1 MTIKRLLTA
10 IYTSAY
16 FIGAATAEQVTPSVD
31 ALTDGIRTFIC
42 DFEDSGSTSIILVEN
57 EDRWRIVGDEFIDDV
72 AEISSGFRFRTSKS
86 ESFLGILKEV
96 NDQWI
101 FNYLSE
107 HWSFSGECQIM
118 DEFSEKLVLAIAPKI
133 FENAD
138 SLEAELRKIKEELRV
153 SKDVSTSLNRRL
165 IDLERENKIIE
176 KNNKLLKDEIISIQ
190 KREKET
196 IERNEKLLK
205 DEILAIR
212 IRHANLLESVTNG
225 HAVKAYEFISE
236 ALSVKE
242 VTKRIAFVL
251 GGGLGDATGRDKF
264 CVDLLMNQPTKFG
277 DTCRRRLI
285 MYMIE
290 DAERKRD
297 LSARMSSDH
306 LREPLTAEKT
316 NHIFRVDGTAA
327 DRQRAGCPALGCVE
341 LLERGKSALGCSYDH
356 CRRWGVFAGNRRAG
370 LRFHPFS
377 IVLGRFGIGR
387 APGLRGRP
395 PGDNP
400 LWCSGLPASS
410 GKI

>member
-1 MTIKRLLTA
+1 
-10 IYTSAY
+10 
-16 FIGAATAEQVTPSVD
+16 
-31 ALTDGIRTFIC
+31 
-42 DFEDSGSTSIILVEN
+42 
-57 EDRWRIVGDEFIDDV
+57 
-72 AEISSGFRFRTSKS
+72 
-86 ESFLGILKEV
+86 
-96 NDQWI
+96 
-101 FNYLSE
+101 
-107 HWSFSGECQIM
+107 M

-176 KNNKLLKDEIISIQ
+176 KNNKLLKDKIISIQ

-196 IERNEKLLK
+196 TERNEKLLK

-251 GGGLGDATGRDKF
+251 GGGLGDATGRNKF

-297 LSARMSSDH
+297 LSASMSSDH
-306 LREPLTAEKT
+306 LREPLTAEKQT
-316 NHIFRVDGTAA
+316 TSSASMGPPLTGSEQDALRVAVSSCWNVGSLPSDALTTTVVVAVSLQETGVPDSGSIRLVSFSGGSESGA
-327 DRQRAGCPALGCVE
+327 RQAFEVA
-341 LLERGKSALGCSYDH
+341 
-356 CRRWGVFAGNRRAG
+356 RRAIIRCGAQGFPLPVEKYSQWREIKMVFDPEG
-370 LRFHPFS
+370 LR
-377 IVLGRFGIGR
+377 
-387 APGLRGRP
+387 LR
-395 PGDNP
+395 
-400 LWCSGLPASS
+400 
-410 GKI
+410 